1 MEFQNPRG
9 DYAALRLKRV
19 EDLWFSD
26 GSIVVRVGE
35 QVCRIHQSILA
46 ANSSVLADMLSI
58 PQPQNGD
65 TLDGLPLMSFPD
77 PPEDVLH
84 WLKSMVLPGYF
95 EVYPSRIPQD
105 KLLATLRLSH
115 KYGVQTLRQRALYH
129 LSVAFPS
136 VFGDDV
142 KLLLDK
148 DHRRETSIDGDF
160 NVDFFCKVHAL
171 AVEIGADWLLPS
183 LIYTIHSATYSD
195 DEARARLPALLSARD
210 MLQLWNLTRA
220 SLAALQ
226 PCQLTPKLS
235 TVREH
240 EWDDVCEVGGTKC
253 RDGVR
258 DILDQGFDHLI
269 AQPLSFLHI
278 EAKTF
283 MTAPYAWSPTVEY
296 LIGKAACKACNTAF
310 QNHYGNACTMVQRVF
325 EEDAAY
331 EDLRDARALDTGS
344 LQISGSQ

>member
-1 MEFQNPRG
+1 MNLEIM
-9 DYAALRLKRV
+9 
-19 EDLWFSD
+19 SD
-26 GSIVVRVGE
+26 FCLPDGIIVIRVGDRI
-35 QVCRIHQSILA
+35 CRIHQSILA
-46 ANSSVLADMLSI
+46 ANSPVLADMLSVL
-58 PQPQNGD
+58 QPQNAETFG
-65 TLDGLPLMSFPD
+65 GLPMMSFPD
-77 PPEDVLH
+77 PPEEVLH

-95 EVYPSRIPQD
+95 EVYPSRIRQD

-115 KYGVQTLRQRALYH
+115 KYGVQSLRQRALYH

-195 DEARARLPALLSARD
+195 GEARARLPALLSSRD
-210 MLQLWNLTRA
+210 MLQLFNVTRA
-220 SLAALQ
+220 SLEAFQ
-226 PCQLTPKLS
+226 PLHLTPVLH
-235 TVREH
+235 TVE
-240 EWDDVCEVGGTKC
+240 EEDICEVGGTRC

-258 DILDQGFDHLI
+258 DILDRGFNHLI

-278 EAKTF
+278 EADTF
-283 MTAPYAWSPTVEY
+283 MTDRHNVSSLTVKSV
-296 LIGKAACKACNTAF
+296 IDMHACNKCKRAF
-310 QNHYGNACTMVQRVF
+310 NHRYIYACDLFMELF
-325 EEDAAY
+325 EEEAAP
-331 EDLRDARALDTGS
+331 EELRDARALD
-344 LQISGSQ
+344 IGSQ

>member
-1 MEFQNPRG
+1 MN
-9 DYAALRLKRV
+9 V
-19 EDLWFSD
+19 EIMSD
-26 GSIVVRVGE
+26 FCLPNGIIVIRVGDRI
-35 QVCRIHQSILA
+35 CRVHQSILA
-46 ANSSVLADMLSI
+46 ANSPVLADMLSVL
-58 PQPQNGD
+58 QPQNSETFGE
-65 TLDGLPLMSFPD
+65 LPMMSFPD

-95 EVYPSRIPQD
+95 EVYPSRVRQD

-148 DHRRETSIDGDF
+148 DHRRQTSIDGDF

-183 LIYTIHSATYSD
+183 LIYIIHSATYSD
-195 DEARARLPALLSARD
+195 DEARARLPALLSSRD
-210 MLQLWNLTRA
+210 MLQL
-220 SLAALQ
+220 LAALQ
-226 PCQLTPKLS
+226 PCHLTPKLS

>member
-35 QVCRIHQSILA
+35 QACRIHQSILA
-46 ANSSVLADMLSI
+46 ANSSVLANILSI
-58 PQPQNGD
+58 PQPKNGE
-65 TLDGLPLMSFPD
+65 TFEGLPMMSFPD

-95 EVYPSRIPQD
+95 EVYPSRIQQD

-136 VFGDDV
+136 VFGDEDEA

-148 DHRRETSIDGDF
+148 DHWRKTSIDGDF
-160 NVDFFCKVHAL
+160 NVDFFCKVYAL

-183 LIYTIHSATYSD
+183 LIYTIHSATYFD
-195 DEARARLPALLSARD
+195 DNARARLPALLSSQA
-210 MLQLWNLTRA
+210 MLQLLNVTRA
-220 SLAALQ
+220 SLAAFQ
-226 PCQLTPKLS
+226 PHRLTPILS
-235 TVREH
+235 N
-240 EWDDVCEVGGTKC
+240 DCEVGGTKC
-253 RDGVR
+253 TDGVR
-258 DILDQGFDHLI
+258 DILDRGFDHLI

-278 EAKTF
+278 KANTF
-283 MTAPYAWSPTVEY
+283 MTDCGYATVKEA
-296 LIGKAACKACNTAF
+296 IEVAACNKCKEVFRYPRYIVACDLF
-310 QNHYGNACTMVQRVF
+310 RQVF
-325 EEDAAY
+325 EEATVY
-331 EDLRDARALDTGS
+331 EELRDARALDTGS
-344 LQISGSQ
+344 QWISRRH